1 MRNIWCIFKRDAFAY
16 FTSPI
21 GYIYIVVFVT
31 ISVGLYITT
40 FFGFPVAD
48 MRPYFENLPLI
59 LCVFIPAITM
69 RLWAEERKENTWEML
84 LTFPMKASE
93 LVLGKFFAALFVYAL
108 SLAATFT
115 IPWML
120 FSLGNPDP
128 GAVISGYFGT
138 LLLGACFLALG
149 IFFSGFCKDQIVAFV
164 VTLLTCLLL
173 FLVGTSFIASYI
185 DDKLPGLGSLLSNVL
200 GVFKHFGSFTKGVID
215 LGDVIFFL
223 VWTVLFLVLNVMYI
237 DQRNRPGAK
246 TIFTTAVAVCVAI
259 GLMFNYLMVGTS
271 LKRFDLTEDKIY
283 TVSEA
288 SAKILRQ
295 VEVPVQITLYISPR
309 ESMPT
314 GMKDLEQNIKDKLEE
329 LRIAAGGKLN
339 YKTVYLDVSN
349 LFADQ
354 DAEFMT
360 EKEEEESEEKT
371 IERRLLD
378 KGVKPFNV
386 RAISQDEV
394 TNKLVYSSMGVAYKD
409 KPEEIIPGIMP
420 ENIQELEYKI
430 VSTVYKLTRAK
441 SPTVA
446 LVAPKEAIN
455 IDPQMRQF
463 LQQMGQQ
470 IPTTEDPYLLLEE
483 VLRQEK
489 YEVRR
494 VDLTKESPL
503 PDEYDTLV
511 VINPRSL
518 NDRQRWEIN
527 RALRSGKSVILAVQT
542 YEWEYRATPR
552 GNVVSKREER
562 PEINPL
568 LENYGLKVSED
579 ILMDENCITLN
590 VQGGGDLFSALV
602 GQPFRLPMHILVTH
616 ESMDQETSITN
627 RLSAVFY
634 LWGTHIDINEAKM
647 KELGLKYKPLMFTS
661 ERAWTVPGS
670 EKLTSKSF
678 EPPPLSAR
686 KRYPLM
692 VLVEGQFPDAYAGKE
707 RPAWPKPQPR
717 PGEPSPPEEDTT
729 PEPPAPNIEPK
740 PGKMILLGCAEM
752 FRKNFL
758 QAGNLDL
765 FLNCVDAVTLTEDI
779 VNVRGRKPIDRTIE
793 KPTDRQKFIWRTV
806 NYTLSNAI
814 VITIGLAV
822 FFVRRQSR
830 LAYIRAQIA
839 EAERNQR

>member
-1 MRNIWCIFKRDAFAY
+1 MRNILCIYRRDLASY

-21 GYIYIVVFVT
+21 GYIFIVVFIT
-31 ISVGLYITT
+31 ISVGLYITS
-40 FFGFPVAD
+40 FFSFPVAD

-93 LVLGKFFAALFVYAL
+93 LVLGKFLSALTVFAI

-115 IPWML
+115 VPLML
-120 FSLGNPDP
+120 KNLGNPDI
-128 GAVISGYFGT
+128 GAIIGGYFGT
-138 LLLGACFLALG
+138 LLLASCFLALG

-173 FLVGTSFIASYI
+173 FLLGTSFIASYI
-185 DDKLPGLGSLLSNVL
+185 DDKLPGLGSLFSNLL

-215 LGDVIFFL
+215 LADVIFFL
-223 VWTVLFLVLNVMYI
+223 VWTVLFIVLNIMYI

-246 TIFTTAVAVCVAI
+246 MMFSVAVAVCVAI
-259 GLMFNYLMVGTS
+259 GLMFNFLMVGTS

-283 TVSEA
+283 TISES

-295 VEVPVQITLYISPR
+295 VEVPVQVNVYISPQ

-314 GMKDLEQNIKDKLEE
+314 AMKDMEQNIKDKLEE
-329 LRIAAGGKLN
+329 IKISAGGKLD
-339 YKTVYLDVSN
+339 YKTIYLDVSN
-349 LFADQ
+349 LFSDQ
-354 DAEFMT
+354 DEVFMP
-360 EKEEEESEEKT
+360 EKKKNETEEET
-371 IERRLLD
+371 VERRLLD

-394 TNKLVYSSMGVAYKD
+394 TNKLVYSAIGVAYKD
-409 KPEEIIPGIMP
+409 KPEEIIPQIVP
-420 ENIQELEYKI
+420 ENLQELEYRI
-430 VSTVYKLTRAK
+430 VSTVYKLTRTKA
-441 SPTVA
+441 PVVA

-455 IDPQMRQF
+455 IDPQMRQM

-470 IPTTEDPYLLLEE
+470 IPQSEDPYIYLEE
-483 VLRQEK
+483 ILRQEK
-489 YEVRR
+489 YDVRR
-494 VDLTKESPL
+494 VELTKESPL
-503 PDEYDTLV
+503 PEEYDTLV
-511 VINPRSL
+511 VVNPRSL

-527 RALRSGKSVILAVQT
+527 RALRSGKSVVLAVQT
-542 YEWEYRATPR
+542 YEWDYRATPR
-552 GNVVSKREER
+552 GNTVSKREEK
-562 PEINPL
+562 PEINSL
-568 LENYGLKVSED
+568 LESYGLKVSED
-579 ILMDENCITLN
+579 ILMDENSVTLN
-590 VQGGGDLFSALV
+590 VQGGGDLMSQLV

-634 LWGTHIDINEAKM
+634 LWGTHLELNEQKL
-647 KELGLKYKPLMFTS
+647 KELGLTYKPLMFTS
-661 ERAWTVPGS
+661 EKAWTVPGS
-670 EKLTSKSF
+670 EKLSAKSF
-678 EPPPLSAR
+678 EPPPLTSR
-686 KRYPLM
+686 KKYPLM
-692 VLVEGQFPDAYAGKE
+692 VMVEGQFPDAFAGKE

-717 PGEPSPPEEDTT
+717 PGEPAPPDESE
-729 PEPPAPNIEPK
+729 PEAPAPNIEPK
-740 PGKMILLGCAEM
+740 PSKMILLGCSEM

-765 FLNCVDAVTLTEDI
+765 FLNCVDAVSLTEDL

-793 KPTDRQKFIWRTV
+793 KPTDNQKMFWRAV

-814 VITIGLAV
+814 VIAVGLAV
-822 FFVRRQSR
+822 YFIRRRSR
-830 LAYIRAQIA
+830 LAYTMAQIA
-839 EAERNQR
+839 SAESNR

>member
-1 MRNIWCIFKRDAFAY
+1 MRNILCIYRRDLASY

-21 GYIYIVVFVT
+21 GYIFIIVFIT
-31 ISVGLYITT
+31 ISVGLYITS
-40 FFGFPVAD
+40 FFSFPVAD

-93 LVLGKFFAALFVYAL
+93 LVLGKFLSALTVFAI
-108 SLAATFT
+108 SLAMTFT
-115 IPWML
+115 VPVML
-120 FSLGNPDP
+120 KNLGNPDM
-128 GAVISGYFGT
+128 GAIIGGYFGT
-138 LLLGACFLALG
+138 LLLASCFLALG

-164 VTLLTCLLL
+164 ITLLTCLLL
-173 FLVGTSFIASYI
+173 FLLGTSFIASYI
-185 DDKLPGLGSLLSNVL
+185 DDKLPGLGSLFSNLL

-215 LGDVIFFL
+215 LADVIFFL
-223 VWTVLFLVLNVMYI
+223 VWTVLFLVLNIMYI

-246 TIFTTAVAVCVAI
+246 MMFTVAVAVCVAI
-259 GLMFNYLMVGTS
+259 GLMFNFLMVGTS

-283 TVSEA
+283 TVSES

-295 VEVPVQITLYISPR
+295 VEVPVQVNVYISPQ

-314 GMKDLEQNIKDKLEE
+314 AMKDLEQNIKDKLEE
-329 LRIAAGGKLN
+329 LKIAAGGKLN
-339 YKTVYLDVSN
+339 YKTIYLDVSN
-349 LFADQ
+349 LFSDQ
-354 DAEFMT
+354 DEMFAQ
-360 EKEEEESEEKT
+360 EKKKNETEEET
-371 IERRLLD
+371 VERRLLD

-394 TNKLVYSSMGVAYKD
+394 TNKLVYSSIGVAYKD
-409 KPEEIIPGIMP
+409 KPEEIIPQIVP
-420 ENIQELEYKI
+420 ENIQELEYRI
-430 VSTVYKLTRAK
+430 VSTVYKLTRTKA
-441 SPTVA
+441 PIVA

-455 IDPQMRQF
+455 IDPQMRQM

-470 IPTTEDPYLLLEE
+470 IPQSEDPYVYLEE
-483 VLRQEK
+483 ILRQEK
-489 YEVRR
+489 YDVRR
-494 VDLTKESPL
+494 VDMTKESPL
-503 PDEYDTLV
+503 PEEYDTLV
-511 VINPRSL
+511 VVNPRSF

-527 RALRSGKSVILAVQT
+527 RALRSGKSVVLAVQT
-542 YEWEYRATPR
+542 YEWDYRATPR
-552 GNVVSKREER
+552 GNTVSKREEK

-579 ILMDENCITLN
+579 ILMDENSVTLN
-590 VQGGGDLFSALV
+590 VQGGGDLMSQLV

-634 LWGTHIDINEAKM
+634 LWGTHLELNEQKL
-647 KELGLKYKPLMFTS
+647 KELGLTYKPLMFTS
-661 ERAWTVPGS
+661 EKAWTVPGS
-670 EKLTSKSF
+670 EKLSAKSF
-678 EPPPLSAR
+678 EPPALTAR
-686 KRYPLM
+686 KKYPLM
-692 VLVEGQFPDAYAGKE
+692 VMVEGQFPDAFAGKE

-717 PGEPSPPEEDTT
+717 PGEPVPPDDSET
-729 PEPPAPNIEPK
+729 EPPAGNIEPK
-740 PGKMILLGCAEM
+740 PSKMILLGCSEM

-765 FLNCVDAVTLTEDI
+765 FLNCVDAVSLTEDL

-793 KPTDRQKFIWRTV
+793 KPTDSQKMLWRTV

-814 VITIGLAV
+814 VIAVGLAV
-822 FFVRRQSR
+822 YFIRRRSR
-830 LAYIRAQIA
+830 LAYTMAQITSA
-839 EAERNQR
+839 ETNR